1 MGVRNDCIMQVR
13 IDSLTLATVAK
24 FVYDS
29 GVPFENASAL
39 GRRVFKEFAK
49 IIIDSGG
56 KDITD
61 FEEALEVIRGLGLN
75 VNASDRGMYSRTL
88 NLTGAKT
95 YQCKQEPVTG
105 RLRGADMR
113 TEDLVEA
120 VRDHWRSTGQTPPDE
135 AERVKSALGQ
145 PASPQTEPTY
155 TQAELRASLEK
166 QDQDLE
172 QLKALDDVSLA
183 PMVERE
189 TVK

>member
-29 GVPFENASAL
+29 GVPFENVSAL

-75 VNASDRGMYSRTL
+75 VNASDRGMYGRTL

-105 RLRGADMR
+105 RLRGVDMR
-113 TEDLVEA
+113 TEDIVEA
-120 VRDHWRSTGQTPPDE
+120 VKEHWRRTGQTPPT
-135 AERVKSALGQ
+135 STQ
-145 PASPQTEPTY
+145 NEPTY

-183 PMVERE
+183 PMVKEE
-189 TVK
+189 I